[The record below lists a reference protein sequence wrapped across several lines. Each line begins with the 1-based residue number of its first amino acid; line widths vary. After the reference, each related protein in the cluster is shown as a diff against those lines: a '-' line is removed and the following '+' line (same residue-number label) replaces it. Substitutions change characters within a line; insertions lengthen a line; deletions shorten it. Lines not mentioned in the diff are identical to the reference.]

1 MTRAIAIAR
10 RELADKR
17 FVIIAA
23 VAFTVVGLLV
33 PFAPG
38 VRADQ
43 RTGAL
48 VMASSILATGFTL
61 GLAAILGASIIGREL
76 SDGRLSFYFAKPVPA
91 PAIWF
96 GKLIGAWILILLSF
110 AIIATPA
117 LIAGIPAGWD
127 RDPQTVI
134 GVVLS
139 VAVTLFFMS
148 HTVGTMVRSR
158 SAWIGIDFALL
169 VISIAITTWL
179 ARLLAEGQAMHLLA
193 VALRVFEGAL
203 VVAAIAAGAWQLTEG
218 RIDRRRSHF
227 ELSRVLWSAIAV
239 ILAVFGLFVGWVVL
253 ASPSDIIA
261 NSRNVQ
267 DRNGP
272 WAFVAGL
279 ARGRGDYQSAFL
291 YDTRNG
297 AYSRIS
303 ATGDFTFSRDGST
316 AAWTKIVLKRFSL
329 CVRRLPDGPV
339 IDTGINTN
347 AAYVE
352 LSDDGSRA
360 AIMGGNLSVY
370 DIAHDRLLGSVHVWS
385 PDDRIERFFFTSPN
399 TIRMYRRKHEVLAN
413 EPIRIVEYDVAKKSL
428 TETGSF
434 SAGQARL
441 YTMNSDGSRLIV
453 FGAGEPFVLR
463 DARTGMQIAALQM
476 GSGEPRWASFLHD
489 GRIAATEVAENHAGL
504 RIFAADGTPQMEIPI
519 GNFAVA
525 QVVGEA
531 SGDRVIV
538 RVAHE
543 RPAKRW
549 LNAVIDLDR
558 KVTERV
564 AADIYLFDSAV
575 IDPDPRAATLPHD
588 VFLVST
594 ASRPM
599 IWDPRSGEKHP
610 LR

>member
-1 MTRAIAIAR
+1 MTHIIAIAR
-10 RELADKR
+10 RELAEKR
-17 FVIIAA
+17 FVLIVA
-23 VAFTVVGLLV
+23 VAFTLLGLLI

-43 RTGAL
+43 RSGAL
-48 VMASSILATGFTL
+48 VMASSILAIGFTL

-76 SDGRLSFYFAKPVPA
+76 SDGRLSFYFTKPVPA

-96 GKLIGAWILILLSF
+96 GKLAGAWILIIVSF

-117 LIAGIPAGWD
+117 LIAGIPAGWN

-134 GVVLS
+134 ALVLS
-139 VAVTLFFMS
+139 IAVAVFFMS

-169 VISIAITTWL
+169 VISAAITTRL
-179 ARLLAEGQAMHLLA
+179 ARLLVEGQAVHLLS
-193 VALRVFEGAL
+193 VFFGVISWAL
-203 VVAAIAAGAWQLTEG
+203 VIAVIAAGAWQLTEG

-227 ELSRVLWSAIAV
+227 ELSRFLWSSIAL
-239 ILAVFGLFVGWVVL
+239 ILAALGLFVGWVVL
-253 ASPSDIIA
+253 ATPSDIVA
-261 NSRNVQ
+261 NSQNVQ
-267 DRNGP
+267 ERNGP

-279 ARGRGDYQSAFL
+279 ARGRSDYQAAFL

-297 AYSRIS
+297 AYSRIP
-303 ATGDFTFSRDGST
+303 AAGDFTFSRDGST
-316 AAWTKIVLKRFSL
+316 AAWTKIMLKRFSL
-329 CVRRLPDGPV
+329 CVRRLPDGPI

-360 AIMGGNLSVY
+360 AILGGNLSVY

-385 PDDRIERFFFTSPN
+385 PDDRIERFFFASPN
-399 TIRMYRRKHEVLAN
+399 TIRMYRRKHDVVAN
-413 EPIRIVEYDVAKKSL
+413 EPIRIVQYDLAKKSV
-428 TETGSF
+428 TQTGTF

-441 YTMNSDGSRLIV
+441 YAMNSDGSRLIV
-453 FGAGEPFVLR
+453 FGAGEPLVLR
-463 DARTGMQIAALQM
+463 DARAGIQIATLQM
-476 GSGEPRWASFLHD
+476 GPGEPRWASFLHD
-489 GRIAATEVAENHAGL
+489 GRIAATEVAQNEAKL

-519 GNFAVA
+519 GDFTVA

-531 SGDRVIV
+531 SGDRVVV

-543 RPAKRW
+543 RPAKKW
-549 LNAVIDLDR
+549 LNAVINLDR

-564 AADIYLFDSAV
+564 AANIYLFDNAAINS
-575 IDPDPRAATLPHD
+575 DPRAAMLPHD
-588 VFLVST
+588 VFLVSSG
-594 ASRPM
+594 SRPM
-599 IWDPRSGEKHP
+599 IWDPRSGATHP